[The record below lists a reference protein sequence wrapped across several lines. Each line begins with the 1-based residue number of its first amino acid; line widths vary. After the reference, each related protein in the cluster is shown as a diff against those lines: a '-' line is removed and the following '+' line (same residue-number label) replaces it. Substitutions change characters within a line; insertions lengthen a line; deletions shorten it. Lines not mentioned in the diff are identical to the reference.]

1 MGHKIPIEFQDGKGV
16 KNTGD
21 DKKDLVEETAS
32 ETPEESQADESAGGE
47 QNGEVGGNSSGTNAA
62 AAAAAQAYYNAQS
75 MTEEAPPETA
85 LPQAPA
91 EPPAEQRAAEY
102 LDMLQRLKA
111 EFENYKK
118 RVRREQAGTIK
129 FANEQLLLKLLPVL
143 DNLQRGMDASRQA
156 GLDESII
163 EGIAMVERQFLDVL
177 SDYGVA
183 PFESLNEPFD
193 PNRHEAMT
201 ALERDDVD
209 EDTVIMEMQ
218 RGYGIHDRVL
228 RAARVI
234 VSRKPAT
241 AETGETAAPEAPE
254 GE

>member
-1 MGHKIPIEFQDGKGV
+1 MGQKIPIDFQDGKNV
-16 KNTGD
+16 KNSGD
-21 DKKDLVEETAS
+21 ENNEPVEETVSNTTAA
-32 ETPEESQADESAGGE
+32 ADESESEE
-47 QNGEVGGNSSGTNAA
+47 QNGEAGGSNAGNAA

-75 MTEEAPPETA
+75 MTEEAPPEVSI
-85 LPQAPA
+85 PQESA
-91 EPPAEQRAAEY
+91 EPPAEKRAAEY

-118 RVRREQAGTIK
+118 RVRREQADTIRY
-129 FANEQLLLKLLPVL
+129 ANEKLLLKLLPVL
-143 DNLQRGMDASRQA
+143 DNLQRGIEASRQA

-163 EGIAMVERQFLDVL
+163 EGIAMVERQFLEAL
-177 SDYGVA
+177 AEYGVV
-183 PFESLNEPFD
+183 PLESLNQPFD

-201 ALERDDVD
+201 AMERDDVD
-209 EDTVIMEMQ
+209 ENTVIMEME

-234 VSRKPAT
+234 VSRKPEP
-241 AETGETAAPEAPE
+241 AEAPEAPD